1 LEGLDALERML
12 SPMRRRFLQ
21 GAWLLSACTAAVA
34 DERGVPMPAPPR
46 GEPTAG
52 RLAANDACERCHAVI
67 AAEWRSSQHR
77 TAFADAEFTRAFR
90 REPTAFCQ
98 SCHAPEADPR
108 AEVSAK
114 AADVGVGCVT
124 CHVPHGSDGAVLARH
139 ESGRAEHAVHASA
152 DFVRV
157 DGCASCHEFD
167 FASRPGLAMQS
178 TVSEHARSRFAD
190 RSCGDC
196 HMREVG
202 EGTQRHTSHAFAASR
217 DPDMLRSAV
226 VADAQRIDDERVR
239 IRLAPGEI
247 GHAFPTGDL
256 FRRLL
261 VVAEAYDEDGDK
273 LADDTR
279 ALGRR
284 FVSTSAG
291 ARVRA
296 LVEDDRVGARAQDD
310 GVVDVELDLGP
321 DADTLEIRWRVI
333 HQRVDFAGHADDA
346 AIAGETIVVS
356 GTLPPQENAP

>member
-1 LEGLDALERML
+1 
-12 SPMRRRFLQ
+12 MRHRFLQ
-21 GAWLLSACTAAVA
+21 GAWLLSACTAVVA
-34 DERGVPMPAPPR
+34 GERPATEPAITMPAPPV
-46 GEPTAG
+46 GEPAAG
-52 RLAANDACERCHAVI
+52 RLAANEACARCHPVI
-67 AAEWRSSQHR
+67 AEEWSRSQHR
-77 TAFADAEFTRAFR
+77 TAFTDADFTRAFR

-108 AEVSAK
+108 AEVSAA

-139 ESGRAEHAVHASA
+139 ESGRAEHAVRTSA
-152 DFVRV
+152 DFVQV
-157 DGCASCHEFD
+157 AGCASCHEFD

-190 RSCGDC
+190 RGCGDC
-196 HMREVG
+196 HMRELG
-202 EGTQRHTSHAFAASR
+202 EGRDHHTDHSFAASR
-217 DPDMLRSAV
+217 DPEMLRTAV
-226 VADAQRIDDERVR
+226 IAHAERVDDERVR

-261 VVAEAYDEDGDK
+261 VVAEAYDGDGDL
-273 LADDTR
+273 LADDAR

-284 FVSTSAG
+284 FAETRTG
-291 ARVRA
+291 TRTI
-296 LVEDDRVGARAQDD
+296 VEDDRVGAHAHD
-310 GVVDVELDLGP
+310 GGAVDVVLDLGP
-321 DADTLEIRWRVI
+321 DADALEIRWRVI

-356 GTLPPQENAP
+356 GALAPQERAP

>member
-1 LEGLDALERML
+1 
-12 SPMRRRFLQ
+12 MRRRLLQ

-34 DERGVPMPAPPR
+34 DERGVPMPAPPQS
-46 GEPTAG
+46 EPAAG
-52 RLAANDACERCHAVI
+52 RLAANAACERCHPVI

-77 TAFADAEFTRAFR
+77 TAFADEEFTRAFR

-108 AEVSAK
+108 VEVSAA

-139 ESGRAEHAVHASA
+139 ESGRAEHAVRASA
-152 DFVRV
+152 DFVQV
-157 DGCASCHEFD
+157 AGCASCHEFD
-167 FASRPGLAMQS
+167 FSSRPGLAMQS

-190 RSCGDC
+190 RGCGDC
-196 HMREVG
+196 HMREIG
-202 EGTQRHTSHAFAASR
+202 EGSERHTNHAFAASR
-217 DPDMLRSAV
+217 DPEMLRAAV
-226 VADAQRIDDERVR
+226 IAHAERIDAERIR

-261 VVAEAYDEDGDK
+261 VVAEAYDEDGDM
-273 LADDTR
+273 LADDAR

-284 FVSTSAG
+284 FVN
-291 ARVRA
+291 ARPAPGPRMRT
-296 LVEDDRVGARAQDD
+296 LVEDDRVGAHDD
-310 GVVDVELDLGP
+310 DAVDVQLDLGP

-346 AIAGETIVVS
+346 AIAGETIVVT
-356 GTLPPQENAP
+356 GTLPPQERAP

>member
-1 LEGLDALERML
+1 M
-12 SPMRRRFLQ
+12 RRFLQ
-21 GAWLLSACTAAVA
+21 AAWLLSACTAAVA
-34 DERGVPMPAPPR
+34 DERIAS
-46 GEPTAG
+46 EPTVPAIVMPGPPTAAPAEG
-52 RLAANDACERCHAVI
+52 RLAANEACERCHPVI

-77 TAFADAEFTRAFR
+77 TAFSDADFTRAFR

-108 AEVSAK
+108 ADVSLA

-124 CHVPHGSDGAVLARH
+124 CHVPHGADAAVLARH
-139 ESGRAEHAVHASA
+139 ASGRAEHAVRASA
-152 DFVRV
+152 DFVHV
-157 DGCASCHEFD
+157 AGCASCHEFD

-190 RSCGDC
+190 RGCGEC

-202 EGTQRHTSHAFAASR
+202 EGRERHTDHAFAASR
-217 DPDMLRSAV
+217 DPDMLRAAV
-226 VADAQRIDDERVR
+226 IAEAERIDAERIR

-261 VVAEAYDEDGDK
+261 VVAEAYDADGDK
-273 LADDTR
+273 LADDAR

-284 FVSTSAG
+284 FVN
-291 ARVRA
+291 ARPTPGTRLRA
-296 LVEDDRVGARAQDD
+296 LVEDDRVGAHDGRA
-310 GVVDVELDLGP
+310 VDVLLDLGP

-346 AIAGETIVVS
+346 AIAGETIVAS
-356 GTLPPQENAP
+356 GALAPQETAP